1 MFQLK
6 FGWIN
11 LPTSTINIL
20 FAERQ
25 NFDCNFCLYCSI
37 LVGLQTDISRPIY
50 GLYGISTYT
59 YMIVL
64 FFLYLINFFRTAT
77 GRFYPC
83 MYCLPVSANIPSSR
97 CCATVWT
104 RTVCSEG
111 LGDLSPLADGPDG
124 WFVVVVVEH
133 RRCAPPVAHWR
144 PAVPFSKTIFSSKSR
159 SGNLHNTFMAN
170 CRSEEKI
177 NILPPQAR
185 RVKVGKGLNRAE
197 TVVQIHG

>member
-1 MFQLK
+1 MPPFCAERLSIPRITRYFQDLEGPGIYISWLHAYNLIWKKPADRYSALCPTGSTGPKSSWQWMFQLK

-97 CCATVWT
+97 CCATV
-104 RTVCSEG
+104 
-111 LGDLSPLADGPDG
+111 
-124 WFVVVVVEH
+124 
-133 RRCAPPVAHWR
+133 
-144 PAVPFSKTIFSSKSR
+144 
-159 SGNLHNTFMAN
+159 
-170 CRSEEKI
+170 
-177 NILPPQAR
+177 
-185 RVKVGKGLNRAE
+185 
-197 TVVQIHG
+197 